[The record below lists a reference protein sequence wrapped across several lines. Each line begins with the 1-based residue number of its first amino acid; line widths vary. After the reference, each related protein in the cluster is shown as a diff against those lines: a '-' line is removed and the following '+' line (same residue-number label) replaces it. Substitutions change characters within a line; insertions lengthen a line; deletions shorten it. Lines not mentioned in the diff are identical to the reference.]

1 MRRPGRPRG
10 ENRDS
15 NHLEVVQL
23 LRRLLG
29 HGALRA
35 EGGRYV
41 LTAEGQAL
49 ERGQTIDCALVRRC
63 LASDWLFKDGE
74 DLKLSDA
81 GVAFLR
87 RAAAQS
93 DAFRQQHQL
102 PVTAER
108 KIGSVA
114 KIVAVNAGE
123 SPLGWLRNR
132 KDRDGRPL
140 LTSEQYEAG
149 ERLRAAYD
157 FAHLAARVTS
167 DWSGLAPSTRS
178 RRSAVSADIR
188 DDVIAAKERVIK
200 ALEAVGPELAGIL
213 GRHLLRAEGVWRKQR
228 RRKAGRSGRGRSCSS
243 SRSPGSRGI
252 TVCFAEKD
260 RTPGDGHF
268 GIGVARTTGLRST
281 GGGPISDARP
291 HRRALYSPRGGCAP
305 PST

>member
-15 NHLEVVQL
+15 NHLDVVQL

-114 KIVAVNAGE
+114 KIVALNAGE

-157 FAHLAARVTS
+157 FAHLGARVTS

-178 RRSAVSADIR
+178 RRSATSADIR
-188 DDVIAAKERVIK
+188 DDVIAAKARVIK

-213 GRHLLRAEGVWRKQR
+213 VDICCELKGLEEAEKAQGWPQRAGKIVLQLALTRLARHYGLLRGEGSDTPR
-228 RRKAGRSGRGRSCSS
+228 RTLRHWGSEDYRPSIDGGR
-243 SRSPGSRGI
+243 P
-252 TVCFAEKD
+252 D
-260 RTPGDGHF
+260 Q
-268 GIGVARTTGLRST
+268 
-281 GGGPISDARP
+281 
-291 HRRALYSPRGGCAP
+291 
-305 PST
+305 